1 MPLPDSAPRSPRAT
15 GYPRPPAS
23 PVEEGVL
30 VARSA
35 LRLAIK
41 NRIILLTLR
50 DERPWNDDAMLELAR
65 REIET
70 LMAELTQTAERLEA
84 AGAAPRRLFGFSRR
98 AAANARQDA
107 EHQRTRARIL
117 RGVVHRLRE
126 IEEDPEQTR
135 ALLAVAREETL
146 GELTQ
151 ARLIPVGIEQ
161 SEEERRAS
169 MDAVKDDLRELL
181 ALQQLRELPEGY

>member
-1 MPLPDSAPRSPRAT
+1 MPLPDSAPRSPRVA
-15 GYPRPPAS
+15 GRPNLPAS

-35 LRLAIK
+35 LRLSIK
-41 NRIILLTLR
+41 NRIIMLTLR
-50 DERPWNDDAMLELAR
+50 DERPWDDDDMMEIAR
-65 REIET
+65 QEIES

-84 AGAAPRRLFGFSRR
+84 SSAAPRRTFGLSRR
-98 AAANARQDA
+98 AAANKRQDA

-117 RGVVHRLRE
+117 RGVVDRLRE
-126 IEEDPEQTR
+126 IEEDPAQTH

-146 GELTQ
+146 AELTQ
-151 ARLIPVGIEQ
+151 ARLIPVGAEQ
-161 SEEERRAS
+161 SEEERRVS
-169 MDAVKDDLRELL
+169 MDAVKEDLREML

>member
-1 MPLPDSAPRSPRAT
+1 MPLPESAPRSPRDA
-15 GYPRPPAS
+15 GRPHLPAS

-35 LRLAIK
+35 LRLSIK
-41 NRIILLTLR
+41 NSIIMLTLR
-50 DERPWNDDAMLELAR
+50 DEKLWNDDDMIELAR

-70 LMAELTQTAERLEA
+70 LMAELTQTAERLEESS
-84 AGAAPRRLFGFSRR
+84 AAPRKIFGRTRR

-117 RGVVHRLRE
+117 RGVVDRLRE
-126 IEEDPEQTR
+126 IEEDPAQTH
-135 ALLAVAREETL
+135 ALLAVAREEAL
-146 GELTQ
+146 AELTQ
-151 ARLIPVGIEQ
+151 ARLIPLGAEQ
-161 SEEERRAS
+161 SEDERRAS
-169 MDAVKDDLRELL
+169 MDAVKEDLREML

>member
-1 MPLPDSAPRSPRAT
+1 MPSPDASRPSPRGA
-15 GYPRPPAS
+15 GRPHLPAS

-35 LRLAIK
+35 LRLSIK
-41 NRIILLTLR
+41 NSIIMLTLR
-50 DERPWNDDAMLELAR
+50 DEKPWNDDDMIELAR

-70 LMAELTQTAERLEA
+70 LMAELTQTAERLEESS
-84 AGAAPRRLFGFSRR
+84 AAPRRTFGRSRR

-117 RGVVHRLRE
+117 RGVVDRLRE
-126 IEEDPEQTR
+126 IEEDPAQTH

-146 GELTQ
+146 AELTQ
-151 ARLIPVGIEQ
+151 ARLIPLGAEQ
-161 SEEERRAS
+161 ERRAS
-169 MDAVKDDLRELL
+169 MDAVKEDLREQL
-181 ALQQLRELPEGY
+181 ALQQLKDLPEGY

>member
-1 MPLPDSAPRSPRAT
+1 MPLPDSAPRSPRDAE
-15 GYPRPPAS
+15 RPHVPSS

-50 DERPWNDDAMLELAR
+50 DETPWSDLTMIELAR

-70 LMAELTQTAERLEA
+70 LREELTQTAERLEA
-84 AGAAPRRLFGFSRR
+84 ASATPRRLFGLSRR
-98 AAANARQDA
+98 AAANRRQDA

-117 RGVVHRLRE
+117 RGVVDRLRE
-126 IEEDPEQTR
+126 IEDDPAQTH

-146 GELTQ
+146 AELTQ
-151 ARLIPVGIEQ
+151 ARLIPRGAEQ

-169 MDAVKDDLRELL
+169 IDAVKEDLREML
-181 ALQQLRELPEGY
+181 ALQQLRDLPEGY

>member
-1 MPLPDSAPRSPRAT
+1 MPLPDSAPRSPRDT
-15 GYPRPPAS
+15 GRPNVPAS

-41 NRIILLTLR
+41 NSIIMLTLR
-50 DERPWNDDAMLELAR
+50 EETPWNDDDMIELAR

-84 AGAAPRRLFGFSRR
+84 SSGAPRRTFGRSRR

-117 RGVVHRLRE
+117 RGVVDRLRE
-126 IEEDPEQTR
+126 IE
-135 ALLAVAREETL
+135 
-146 GELTQ
+146 
-151 ARLIPVGIEQ
+151 
-161 SEEERRAS
+161 
-169 MDAVKDDLRELL
+169 
-181 ALQQLRELPEGY
+181 